1 MHTHAYNH
9 GFRTRLLFLTQKGNV
24 KLALE
29 KLLSL
34 EKQTRLAA
42 DAQSTKRVL
51 VAIVQLCFDVGD
63 WTTLNEHIVLLTKR
77 RGQLKMVCM
86 CRLAAIS
93 FVTVHVCKITV
104 CGMVFRYIH
113 IYCEK

>member
-1 MHTHAYNH
+1 MHIRHTYIYSCK
-9 GFRTRLLFLTQKGNV
+9 FRAHLLFPTQKGNV

-29 KLLSL
+29 KLLLL

-51 VAIVQLCFDVGD
+51 VAIVQLCFDIGD

-77 RGQLKMVCM
+77 RGQLKMVIVCVLYVSV
-86 CRLAAIS
+86 LAYLID
-93 FVTVHVCKITV
+93 
-104 CGMVFRYIH
+104 
-113 IYCEK
+113 